1 MISLDKKTF
10 SRHYR
15 NHRGEFS
22 LALFI
27 ILFALLLGYMV
38 YIRGILASPPGRF
51 FNGHPRPLDLTTYLS
66 RMLQGARKGVF
77 YCKNHLTTEPGKPAI
92 IHNFFLALGKLSAL
106 FHLEPITMF
115 QISRVVFGFLLLSY
129 LYMISWRFFTRSF
142 ERLGFLIF
150 CCFAGGFPSIPESN
164 IFRSITLFPH
174 FSAGM
179 FFLALYVHMFWD
191 FCRHPS
197 NRFAPLICTVS
208 ILFTGIIHPWNLVPM
223 AAVSLALMLAL
234 MIRGRFVI
242 TKTLI
247 PGFFSM
253 FIAALLMLILHLRNL
268 HADPVL
274 KAVSRQNYLPIRG
287 IMELVS
293 TFGFLWLTAL
303 AGALLAFTRLK
314 KSPMIFPALWFTAT
328 CAVIA
333 LPLGFQRRLFEGLQI
348 PVCLLTI
355 YFLSILAARFSGRF
369 SIQRRLCTI
378 MLLGIMLAVSLYS
391 TVYFL
396 FEFPRKV
403 HFLFVDY
410 YPPNGIV
417 EDMHWIDRNL
427 PEDSNVLSSFFTGG
441 FIARYSLVNSYVVHR
456 IETLDYERKKQEMY
470 RFFARG
476 GDPGERETFLKKNKI
491 HYVVHDTYSPFIQD
505 FVPPSFL
512 HLLYRSDNISVYQV
526 K

>member
-1 MISLDKKTF
+1 MF
-10 SRHYR
+10 SPGKRLLKCYVF
-15 NHRGEFS
+15 HRKELS

-27 ILFALLLGYMV
+27 ILVTLILSYMV
-38 YIRGILASPPGRF
+38 YIRSVLASPPGRF
-51 FNGHPRPLDLTTYLS
+51 FNGHPKPLDATVYLG
-66 RMLQGARKGVF
+66 RMLQGARRGVL
-77 YCKNHLTTEPGKPAI
+77 YCKNHLTTESHEHAV
-92 IHNFFLALGKLSAL
+92 IHNFYLVLGKMASL
-106 FHLEPITMF
+106 FHMEMLTMF
-115 QISRVVFGFLLLSY
+115 HLARTIFGLLLLLY
-129 LYMISWRFFTRSF
+129 LYGISWRFFRKPY

-174 FSAGM
+174 FSAGI
-179 FFLALYVHMFWD
+179 FFLTLYLYNFWR
-191 FCRHPS
+191 FCRYRSGLPAAL
-197 NRFAPLICTVS
+197 FCTVS
-208 ILFTGIIHPWNLVPM
+208 ILMTGIIHPWNLVPM

-247 PGFFSM
+247 LGFFSM
-253 FIAALLMLILHLRNL
+253 FIAALLMLILHLHNL

-303 AGALLAFTRLK
+303 AGAVMAFTRLK

-369 SIQRRLCTI
+369 SIPRRLCTI

-396 FEFPRKV
+396 VEFPRKV

-427 PEDSNVLSSFFTGG
+427 PEDSNVLSSFFTGE
-441 FIARYSLVNSYVVHR
+441 FIARYSLVNSYVVHPV
-456 IETLDYERKKQEMY
+456 ETLDYERKKQEMY

-476 GDPGERETFLKKNKI
+476 GYPAEREAFLKKNNI
-491 HYVVHDTYSPFIQD
+491 HYVVHDAYSPFIQD

-512 HLLYRSDNISVYQV
+512 HLLYRSDNISVYHI